1 MSTAA
6 QLCDDEMSGSLSN
19 SRTLVVGL
27 GATGLAAARFLASR
41 GAEVLVIDSRA
52 NPPGLEAL
60 RAAQPQLQIEL
71 ESLHPRWLE
80 GVSQVVIS
88 PGLGLDIGIAAEAR
102 RRGIPLVSEIELFA
116 RAARA
121 PVVAVTGSN
130 GKSTVVTLVER
141 MLAAAGI
148 RAAAGGNLGPPAVDL
163 LADPPEV
170 YVLELSSFQLETT
183 RSLRPGAAAVLNVSA
198 DHLDRHGSL
207 EHYAAVKAG
216 LLRAARFPVFN
227 RDDPIVRA
235 MGAEYPQGIPFS
247 ARERLDRGYCAVLH
261 RGERWLF
268 RDARPVLPTSRLR
281 IPGRHN
287 EANAL
292 AALALVDRVITD
304 LSPAARARSLDA
316 LCEFPGL
323 EHRCQRI
330 AEEDGIT
337 FINDSKGT
345 NVGATVAALRGLPG
359 PLVLIAGG
367 RAKGADFGALAEAAA
382 GRLAGAVVIGEAGEA
397 LRRALSPVTSVT
409 GADDMPSAVE
419 HAAGLARASGF
430 RQVTVLLSPAC
441 ASFDMF
447 SDFRAR
453 GEAFVAAVE
462 ARQR

>member
-6 QLCDDEMSGSLSN
+6 QPCDNEMNGSMPDN
-19 SRTLVVGL
+19 RTLVVGL
-27 GATGLAAARFLASR
+27 GTTGLAAARFLASR
-41 GAEVLVIDSRA
+41 GEEVLVIDSRA
-52 NPPGLEAL
+52 NPPGLAAL
-60 RAAQPQLQIEL
+60 RAAQPELRIEL
-71 ESLHPRWLE
+71 GNLHPRWLE
-80 GVSQVVIS
+80 GVSRVVIS

-102 RRGIPLVSEIELFA
+102 RRGIPLVGEIELFA
-116 RAARA
+116 GAASA

-141 MLAAAGI
+141 MLAAAGV
-148 RAAAGGNLGPPAVDL
+148 RAAAGGNLGPAAVDL
-163 LADPPEV
+163 LAEKPEV

-183 RSLRPGAAAVLNVSA
+183 RSLRPETAAVLNVTA

-207 EHYAAVKAG
+207 DRYAAVKAG
-216 LLRAARFPVFN
+216 LLRAARVPVFN

-235 MGAEYPQGIPFS
+235 MGAEYPGGIPFS
-247 ARERLDRGYCAVLH
+247 VREHLDRGYCASPH

-268 RDARPVLPTSRLR
+268 RDAEPVLPASRLR

-292 AALALVDRVITD
+292 AALALADRATTD
-304 LSPAARARSLDA
+304 LSASARARMLDA
-316 LCEFPGL
+316 LCQFPGL
-323 EHRCQRI
+323 EHRCQWV
-330 AEEDGIT
+330 ADEDGIA

-345 NVGATVAALRGLPG
+345 NAGATVAALRGLPG

-367 RAKGADFGALAEAAA
+367 QAKGADFGPLAEAAA
-382 GRLAGAVVIGEAGEA
+382 GKVAGAVVMGEAGGA
-397 LRRALSPVTSVT
+397 LQQALSPVVPVV

-419 HAAGLARASGF
+419 QAVELARTSGF

-447 SDFRAR
+447 SDYRAR
-453 GEAFVAAVE
+453 GDAFVAAVE

>member
-19 SRTLVVGL
+19 NRTLVVGL

-41 GAEVLVIDSRA
+41 GEDVLVIDSRA

-88 PGLGLDIGIAAEAR
+88 PGLGLDIGIAAQAR

-183 RSLRPGAAAVLNVSA
+183 RSLRPATAAVLNVSA

-207 EHYAAVKAG
+207 GRYAAVKAR
-216 LLRAARFPVFN
+216 LLRAARVPVFN

-235 MGAEYPQGIPFS
+235 MGAEYAQGIPFS
-247 ARERLDRGYCAVLH
+247 ARERLDRGYCAVPH

-268 RDARPVLPTSRLR
+268 RDARPVLPTSQLR

-292 AALALVDRVITD
+292 AALALVDRVIAD
-304 LSPAARARSLDA
+304 RSPAARMRSLDA

-323 EHRCQRI
+323 EHRCQRV
-330 AEEDGIT
+330 AEDDGIT
-337 FINDSKGT
+337 FVNDSKGT

-367 RAKGADFGALAEAAA
+367 LAKGADFGALAEAAA

-397 LRRALSPVTSVT
+397 IREALSPVTTVI

-430 RQVTVLLSPAC
+430 KQVTVLLSPAC

-447 SDFRAR
+447 SDYRAR
-453 GEAFVAAVE
+453 GDAFVAAVE

>member
-6 QLCDDEMSGSLSN
+6 QFCDDEMNGSLSN
-19 SRTLVVGL
+19 NRTLVVGL
-27 GATGLAAARFLASR
+27 GATGLAAARFLAAR
-41 GAEVLVIDSRA
+41 GEELVVIDSRA

-60 RAAQPQLQIEL
+60 RAAQPDLQIEL
-71 ESLHPRWLE
+71 GSLHPRWLE
-80 GVSQVVIS
+80 GVSRVVIS

-116 RAARA
+116 GAARA

-141 MLAAAGI
+141 MLAAAGL
-148 RAAAGGNLGPPAVDL
+148 RVAAGGNLGPPAVDL
-163 LADPPEV
+163 LADPADI

-183 RSLRPGAAAVLNVSA
+183 RSLRPATAAVLNVSA

-207 EHYAAVKAG
+207 ERYAAVKAR
-216 LLRAARFPVFN
+216 LLRAARLPVFN
-227 RDDPIVRA
+227 WDDPLVRA
-235 MGAEYPQGIPFS
+235 MGEDYPGGIPFS
-247 ARERLDRGYCAVLH
+247 AREHLDRGYCAVPH

-268 RDARPVLPTSRLR
+268 RDARPILPTSRLR

-287 EANAL
+287 ESNAL
-292 AALALVDRVITD
+292 AALALADTVANGDNA
-304 LSPAARARSLDA
+304 SAQARSLDA
-316 LCEFPGL
+316 MCEFPGL
-323 EHRCQRI
+323 AHRCQWV

-345 NVGATVAALRGLPG
+345 NVGATVAALRGLSG
-359 PLVLIAGG
+359 PLLLIAGG
-367 RAKGADFGALAEAAA
+367 RAKGADFELLAEAGQA
-382 GRLAGAVVIGEAGEA
+382 RLAGAVVLGEAAEELRSA
-397 LRRALSPVTSVT
+397 LAPVAPVA

-419 HAAGLARASGF
+419 RAVELARATGF

-447 SDFRAR
+447 SDYRAR
-453 GEAFVAAVE
+453 GDAFVAAVE